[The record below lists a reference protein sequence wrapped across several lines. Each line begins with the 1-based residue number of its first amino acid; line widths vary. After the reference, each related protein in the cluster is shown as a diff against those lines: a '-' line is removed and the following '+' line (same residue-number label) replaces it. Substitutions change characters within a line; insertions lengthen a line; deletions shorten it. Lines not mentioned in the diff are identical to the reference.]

1 MRFLGRFVLTLA
13 LAGVGFVLFA
23 PPELISC
30 QGALALRFLPI
41 EEARVQFA
49 KVQAD
54 LAKTRATFP
63 QVLSR
68 APELTPWV
76 KYYANPIF
84 QPGPAGSWEEISA
97 DCFTVG
103 YYENKY
109 WLWYVGTPRS
119 LNCQIGLATS
129 PDGLTWTRHPDNPI
143 LRLGPPGSWDSSI
156 LICQHILY
164 DEAERLYKMW
174 YVGGTSAGVFGIGYA
189 TSTDG
194 VRWTKYAGN
203 PVLATTEPWEGT
215 LIEGQ
220 TLLKRNGRYEM
231 WYGGLAVGSD
241 ISYIGFATST
251 DGIHWTKHPGN
262 PVISPDIGDP
272 RPWDGYSV
280 DTPDVYHD
288 GTVYHMYYRGWRKR
302 SGTSWIGHATSP
314 DGIRWTR
321 DPANPVL
328 LTASVGGVWDN
339 FQIYRS
345 RVFPAPAPPDPRRF
359 VVDRMWFTGRDYTL
373 KSQVGLAFR
382 VRRADVEDV
391 PSPAFSQGVV
401 QDELALESTES
412 EPGTVSLRYFTPW
425 LAELKLTI
433 YGPSGQKV
441 RTLVR
446 EPKLPGPYETTWD
459 GKSDR
464 GRRVVPGL
472 YYAELATD
480 NFLLTK
486 EIVLVR

>member
-1 MRFLGRFVLTLA
+1 MRSLARFIAILA
-13 LAGVGFVLFA
+13 LAGAGIVLLA
-23 PPELISC
+23 PPELLSC
-30 QGALALRFLPI
+30 HGALSFRFLPI
-41 EEARVQFA
+41 EQARVQFV
-49 KVQAD
+49 KVQAEM
-54 LAKTRATFP
+54 AKQRAAFFP
-63 QVLSR
+63 KVSGI
-68 APELTPWV
+68 PEVTSWV

-84 QPGPAGSWEEISA
+84 QPGPPGTWEEVSA

-109 WLWYVGTPRS
+109 WLWYVGTPPS

-129 PDGLTWTRHPDNPI
+129 PDGLNWTRHPDNPV
-143 LRLGPPGSWDSSI
+143 LRLGPAGAWDSSI
-156 LICQHILY
+156 LICQHVLF
-164 DEAERLYKMW
+164 DEADNLFKMW
-174 YVGGTSAGVFGIGYA
+174 YVGGNPAGEFAIGYA
-189 TSTDG
+189 TSPDG
-194 VRWTKYAGN
+194 ARWTKYAGN
-203 PVLATTEPWEGT
+203 PVMITTEPWEGT

-220 TLLKRNGRYEM
+220 TLLKRDGLFHM
-231 WYGGLAVGSD
+231 WYGGLAVGDD
-241 ISYIGFATST
+241 ISYIGYATST

-262 PVISPDIGDP
+262 PIFSPDFGDP

-288 GTVYHMYYRGWRKR
+288 GTIFHMYYRGWRRR

-314 DGIRWTR
+314 DGLHWTR

-328 LTASVGGVWDN
+328 LTASVGGIWDN
-339 FQIYRS
+339 YQIYRS
-345 RVFPAPAPPDPRRF
+345 RVFPGATPPDPHRF

-382 VRRADVEDV
+382 IRRADVADV
-391 PSPAFSQGVV
+391 PLPTFNRTFV
-401 QDELALESTES
+401 QDELILETAGSG
-412 EPGTVSLRYFTPW
+412 PGTVDFRYFTPW

-433 YGPSGQKV
+433 YSQSGEKV

-446 EPKLPGPYETTWD
+446 EPKLPGPYEASWD
-459 GKSDR
+459 GRSDR
-464 GRRVVPGL
+464 GRRLAPGL